1 MFDCIGILFKY
12 RGDDYYWSLDVDQGF
27 IECNYN
33 VITSGKSLDI
43 REFDNSLFDV
53 ITMYVCDWIVLIEVE
68 SIMRMNVM
76 SIWDYSVL
84 DVITMYQIE
93 KMAYLCFFI
102 LYHIYQQMSLLSHHS
117 YQVYL

>member
-1 MFDCIGILFKY
+1 MFDGIGILFKY

-84 DVITMYQIE
+84 DVITMYVRDGWCFLSRVYCYL
-93 KMAYLCFFI
+93 MYSLLMFLLCF
-102 LYHIYQQMSLLSHHS
+102 
-117 YQVYL
+117 